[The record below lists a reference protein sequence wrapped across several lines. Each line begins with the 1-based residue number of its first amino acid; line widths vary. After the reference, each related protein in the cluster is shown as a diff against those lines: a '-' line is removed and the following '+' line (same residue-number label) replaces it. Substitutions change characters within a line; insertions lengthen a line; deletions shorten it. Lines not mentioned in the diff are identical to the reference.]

1 MNSFPDS
8 LHAATV
14 AEGHAL
20 ARKLAESALAE
31 RSVSHRDVA
40 AHLSAGPDPSVEM
53 LTALY
58 FLPVA
63 AANGAWR
70 R

>member
-1 MNSFPDS
+1 MNTFPDS
-8 LHAATV
+8 LHAANPS
-14 AEGHAL
+14 EGHAL
-20 ARKLAESALAE
+20 ARKLAELALAE
-31 RSVSHRDVA
+31 RSAPHRDMA
-40 AHLSAGPDPSVEM
+40 AHLSSPPAPSVEV

-58 FLPVA
+58 FQTIA